1 MIAHKGKQRILAD
14 MATLLV
20 RELDSDLV
28 RLLKERAHRNH
39 RSAEAEH
46 RAILDAA
53 LRPVGVTTWQEA
65 TALRDETRG
74 RGGEDGADI
83 IRRLRDARSQSP
95 KP

>member
-1 MIAHKGKQRILAD
+1 

-46 RAILDAA
+46 RAILDAV
-53 LRPVGVTTWQEA
+53 LRPTGAPTWETA
-65 TALRDETRG
+65 AALRDATRG
-74 RGGEDGADI
+74 RDGEDAAAS
-83 IRRLRDARSQSP
+83 IRHFRDARAEP
-95 KP
+95 PAP